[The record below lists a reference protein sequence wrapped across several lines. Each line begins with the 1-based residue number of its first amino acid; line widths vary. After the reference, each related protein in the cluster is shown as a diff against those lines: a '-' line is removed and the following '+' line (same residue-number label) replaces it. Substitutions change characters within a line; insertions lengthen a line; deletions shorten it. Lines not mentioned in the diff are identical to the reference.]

1 MDRSEIDA
9 RLQKLRADLPSM
21 WSDAED
27 EEDFWPA
34 FAGEA
39 DLIEAAAVG
48 REDGRYVRNQ
58 VNRMLLQAGIA
69 ERL

>member
-1 MDRSEIDA
+1 MDRNELDG
-9 RLQKLRADLPSM
+9 RLQKLRADIPGMLADS
-21 WSDAED
+21 ED

-39 DLIEAAAVG
+39 DVI
-48 REDGRYVRNQ
+48 EDGAVSAEDCRYVRNQ
-58 VNRMLLQAGIA
+58 LNRMLQQAGIA